1 MSWEKKNK
9 GKRFLVGRGFST
21 VEVFEGI
28 WERRTEEAE
37 GKEILLIHEKERRV
51 GSHVTICY
59 EGAFQVKPLYCFI
72 PIFIYFSEHCFVDW
86 WTLKT
91 THLLCQ
97 VGLYT
102 CMLSFGLFWIFF
114 FLFSLVNI
122 RCTTLSLNLIRQNDA
137 LVSFGFHV
145 LLWAK
150 FILCFY
156 VFFFPLCFLLCFLVM
171 VRWHHQWPS
180 YWD

>member
-1 MSWEKKNK
+1 MSPYIF
-9 GKRFLVGRGFST
+9 FLVVKGDFADTWKRKKSWKPCNYLLWGS
-21 VEVFEGI
+21 I
-28 WERRTEEAE
+28 L
-37 GKEILLIHEKERRV
+37 GKAIMSFL
-51 GSHVTICY
+51 
-59 EGAFQVKPLYCFI
+59 FM
-72 PIFIYFSEHCFVDW
+72 IFILFHSYF
-86 WTLKT
+86 
-91 THLLCQ
+91 HLLFWALLCWL
-97 VGLYT
+97 VDIKDHSFALSSRTLY
-102 CMLSFGLFWIFF
+102 MYAQFWFILDFF

-137 LVSFGFHV
+137 LVSVGFHV
-145 LLWAK
+145 LLIWAK